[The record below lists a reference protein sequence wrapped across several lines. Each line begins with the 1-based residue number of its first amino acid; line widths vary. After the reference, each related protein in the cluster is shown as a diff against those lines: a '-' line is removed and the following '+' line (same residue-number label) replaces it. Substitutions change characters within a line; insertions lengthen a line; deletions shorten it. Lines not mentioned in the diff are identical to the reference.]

1 MAAQAP
7 VAGALVLRAGF
18 KDIVVGSFFR
28 DATIKKGENLHESGH
43 VFDVSERF
51 ATASSVLTAKC
62 VHQACVT
69 QEAYSI
75 AIEASCHSFML
86 RILLVHAHYPCTC
99 KMLRTFRIIHGHS
112 PWKLRRVAGRRG
124 YLLAASCH
132 VDSQPPSILLEIV
145 ARSNDLIA
153 ASSSLIMIVSTSPL
167 ARLMPRA

>member
-18 KDIVVGSFFR
+18 KDIAVGSFFR
-28 DATIKKGENLHESGH
+28 DATIKEGENLHESGH

-62 VHQACVT
+62 VRQACVT

-75 AIEASCHSFML
+75 AIEVSCHSFML

-99 KMLRTFRIIHGHS
+99 KMLRTFRIIDGSMASRCGNFGEWQGGVVICSRLRVMSIRS
-112 PWKLRRVAGRRG
+112 PEYFA
-124 YLLAASCH
+124 
-132 VDSQPPSILLEIV
+132 
-145 ARSNDLIA
+145 
-153 ASSSLIMIVSTSPL
+153 
-167 ARLMPRA
+167 